1 MGASYGTLVS
11 TVVESWTNPDVVPK
25 TTDKPKHDPTFGFS
39 NERTPRG
46 FSYTFFPFI
55 YLEEDWR
62 FFFLSNSIKKIHFS

>member
-46 FSYTFFPFI
+46 FSYTFFSIHLFRRG
-55 YLEEDWR
+55 LAL
-62 FFFLSNSIKKIHFS
+62 FLFVKFY